1 MGTQALQTAL
11 GKGAHET
18 GSDLHLSALHASA
31 AERRQNCTLH
41 PREFTKLSPSTK
53 LREKDFR
60 THMFTKLSCCCH
72 PHHQSLC
79 GFCPPEQ
86 QQGVTIRH
94 CCTHQHLSC
103 SFPPPPPPQ
112 QQGQLFSRCLRLCS
126 SLKRR
131 TEWIPFFLH
140 CFNNF
145 PLIKGKR

>member
-1 MGTQALQTAL
+1 MSNKLTIFPVFIKYGDSGSPNSPRESQELMKQGLTSISLPSMLQQLSGDKTA
-11 GKGAHET
+11 
-18 GSDLHLSALHASA
+18 
-31 AERRQNCTLH
+31 

-86 QQGVTIRH
+86 QQGVTIRQ

-103 SFPPPPPPQ
+103 SFSPPPPPQ
-112 QQGQLFSRCLRLCS
+112 KQGQLFSRCLRLCS

-131 TEWIPFFLH
+131 TE
-140 CFNNF
+140 
-145 PLIKGKR
+145 